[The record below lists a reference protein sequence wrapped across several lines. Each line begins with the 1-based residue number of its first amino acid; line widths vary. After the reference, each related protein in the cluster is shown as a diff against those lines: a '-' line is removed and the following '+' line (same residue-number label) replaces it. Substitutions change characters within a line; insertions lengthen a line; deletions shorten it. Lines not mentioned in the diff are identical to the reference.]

1 VSISL
6 SVILAALPAPTDQNG
21 FGALRPT
28 SQLCRTPSVPSQVCQ
43 PSAAHHER
51 PHSGR
56 LRRISCASEEG
67 DSVSAY
73 KCRAGRDGELLGLYW
88 DLGRLIL
95 DRQAVEPYGA
105 KVIERLSADLRR
117 EFPTMRGLSPGNLDY
132 MRRFAAAW
140 PDREVSLR
148 LVGKVPW
155 SHNQTLLDRLDTSDL
170 REWYASQAIE
180 FGWSRAVL
188 YVAAVD
194 DILRRP
200 GHNETVGLLLCTV
213 KNERIVRYALGR
225 STSPMAVSGYR
236 YTELP
241 DDERLLLPGEAELTA
256 VVDAAV
262 SQFDASYGAT
272 STPTHPMPEAPSDT
286 ADVGADQRSCAI
298 TGDHRLRRS
307 LRRGQVHLPHKLW
320 GR

>member
-155 SHNQTLLDRLDTSDL
+155 SHNQTLLDRLDILTLERDAAERTL
-170 REWYASQAIE
+170 PN
-180 FGWSRAVL
+180 VVV

-194 DILRRP
+194 DILRGP
-200 GHNETVGLLLCTV
+200 GHNDTVGLLLCTA
-213 KNERIVRYALGR
+213 KNERVVRHALGR

-236 YTELP
+236 STAWP
-241 DDERLLLPGEAELTA
+241 GSSSPQVVRKMPWAIARPVILLS
-256 VVDAAV
+256 DV
-262 SQFDASYGAT
+262 SDQIPLENLST
-272 STPTHPMPEAPSDT
+272 SLGPF
-286 ADVGADQRSCAI
+286 
-298 TGDHRLRRS
+298 
-307 LRRGQVHLPHKLW
+307 
-320 GR
+320 